1 MSEPERPENADRS
14 EPERPENAP
23 ALLEDRQLLRRT
35 KVSVWEGPLPAP
47 DILNKYDPD
56 TRRAIVAMAEKEQNH
71 RHARSDKGQREGSK
85 SRNFGF
91 VLALGTLIS
100 GVYLADAGKPFFFPI
115 SILLLLP
122 SLGEIVSA
130 LVFAWLE
137 KMRGRSKNKKPDRP
151 ERMQR
156 TIIPDDH

>member
-115 SILLLLP
+115 SIFTSP
-122 SLGEIVSA
+122 SLYRRNR
-130 LVFAWLE
+130 F
-137 KMRGRSKNKKPDRP
+137 RSGFCVVRKD
-151 ERMQR
+151 ERKIKEQE
-156 TIIPDDH
+156 T